1 MGCVRYSG
9 CMYVRVSPPPLA
21 AAVVVAVPAT
31 ATAPVTSLVVRSEWE
46 LSARARD
53 RGSGHTLVRDTRSP
67 CCQRRQKSTIGAGIV
82 WARLG
87 ARYIYAVLQNV
98 MRLPRTATTTHDRLW
113 KKYTTVSKLSH
124 S

>member
-9 CMYVRVSPPPLA
+9 CMYVRVSPPPLT

-31 ATAPVTSLVVRSEWE
+31 ATARVTSLVVRSEWE

-67 CCQRRQKSTIGAGIV
+67 CCQRRQKPTARQLAPGLCGPG
-82 WARLG
+82 WALD
-87 ARYIYAVLQNV
+87 IY
-98 MRLPRTATTTHDRLW
+98 MRCF
-113 KKYTTVSKLSH
+113 KM
-124 S
+124 